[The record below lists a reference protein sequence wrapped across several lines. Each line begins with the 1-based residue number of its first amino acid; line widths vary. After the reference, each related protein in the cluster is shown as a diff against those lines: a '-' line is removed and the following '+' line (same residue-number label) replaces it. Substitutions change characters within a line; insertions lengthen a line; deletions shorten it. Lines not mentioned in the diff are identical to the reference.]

1 MTPTF
6 ASKQIAPPQNQF
18 SRRQFLRSGSAVLA
32 LPFLEAL
39 APRLA
44 RGEAPSTPRRM
55 ICIMTNTGLL
65 AENFF
70 PAQSGREFE
79 PSRYLAHLNDVRGR
93 YSVMRGLSH
102 PDHSGGH
109 VVEKSF
115 LTGARFPSSA
125 VFKNSI
131 SVDQLAAESLGHQ
144 TRFPFL
150 ALGVNG
156 QHDGLL
162 SVSRDGVFIPP
173 ELSPAKVYRRLFT
186 PDTPEESEQRMREI
200 GQRVST
206 LDFVNEKAKRLSLN
220 LGADDRAR
228 LDQYLT
234 SVRELEQ
241 RLEQARVWQNRE
253 KPRVAA
259 PAPQDIMDNTQDVDR
274 ARLMYDMTLLAL
286 QSDSTRIITLY
297 LNPLEVLVKLPGVS
311 DRTHTLTH
319 HGNEPEKLEQLA
331 KVEEA
336 GLKNLGR
343 FLSGLAAVNEG
354 SGSLLDSTAVLFGSN
369 MSNGSNHSNVNLPIL
384 LAGGRFKH
392 GQHLQFDL
400 KNNTPLCNLFVS
412 MLQHMGLERDS
423 FSSSTGTLSGLEMA

>member
-1 MTPTF
+1 M
-6 ASKQIAPPQNQF
+6 
-18 SRRQFLRSGSAVLA
+18 V
-32 LPFLEAL
+32 
-39 APRLA
+39 
-44 RGEAPSTPRRM
+44 
-55 ICIMTNTGLL
+55 CIMTNTGLL
-65 AENFF
+65 PGNFF
-70 PAQSGREFE
+70 PKQTGREYE
-79 PSRYLAHLNDVRGR
+79 PTRYLGCLEELRGH
-93 YSVMRGLSH
+93 YSVFSGLSH
-102 PDHSGGH
+102 PDNSGGH

-115 LTGARFPSSA
+115 LTGARFPSSV

-131 SVDQLAAESLGHQ
+131 SLDQLAAESLGHQ
-144 TRFPFL
+144 TRYPFL

-186 PDTPEESEQRMREI
+186 PDTPQESEQRMREI
-200 GQRVST
+200 GQRMST
-206 LDFVNEKAKRLSLN
+206 LDFVNEKAMRLSRS
-220 LGADDRAR
+220 LGAEDRTR

-241 RLEQARVWQNRE
+241 RLEQARLWQKRE
-253 KPRVAA
+253 KPHVASA
-259 PAPQDIMDNTQDVDR
+259 APQDVTDITQDVDR
-274 ARLMYDMTLLAL
+274 ARLMYDMCLLAL

-311 DRTHTLTH
+311 HGTHTLTH
-319 HGNEPEKLEQLA
+319 HGNEPEKLDQLA
-331 KVEEA
+331 RVEES
-336 GLKNLGR
+336 GMKNLAR

-354 SGSLLDSTAVLFGSN
+354 RSTLLDQTAVLFGSN

-392 GQHLQFDL
+392 GNHLQFDL

-412 MLQHMGLERDS
+412 MLQHMGLERDA
-423 FSSSTGTLSGLEMA
+423 FSTSTGTLSGLELA

>member
-1 MTPTF
+1 M
-6 ASKQIAPPQNQF
+6 
-18 SRRQFLRSGSAVLA
+18 V
-32 LPFLEAL
+32 
-39 APRLA
+39 
-44 RGEAPSTPRRM
+44 
-55 ICIMTNTGLL
+55 CIMTNTGMI

-70 PAQSGREFE
+70 PKQTGFQYE
-79 PSRYLAHLNDVRGR
+79 PSRYLAHLEPLRGR
-93 YSVMRGLSH
+93 YSVMNGLSH
-102 PDHSGGH
+102 PDNSGGH

-131 SVDQLAAESLGHQ
+131 SVDQIAAESLGHH

-173 ELSPAKVYRRLFT
+173 ELSPAKVYQRLFT
-186 PDTPEESEQRMREI
+186 PDTPEESERRMREI

-206 LDFVNEKAKRLSLN
+206 LDFVNEKAKRLSQR
-220 LGADDRAR
+220 LGAEDRAR

-241 RLEQARVWQNRE
+241 RLEQARVWQRRD
-253 KPRVAA
+253 KPRTSAA
-259 PAPQDIMDNTQDVDR
+259 QPQDIADNTQDVDR

-286 QSDSTRIITLY
+286 QSDSTRIVTLY

-331 KVEEA
+331 KVEES
-336 GLKNLGR
+336 GMKNLAR
-343 FLSGLAAVNEG
+343 FLTQLAGVNEG
-354 SGSLLDSTAVLFGSN
+354 SGSLLDETAVVFGSN

-384 LAGGRFKH
+384 LAGGRFRH

-412 MLQHMGLERDS
+412 MLQHMGLEYDS
-423 FSSSTGTLSGLEMA
+423 FSTSTGTLTGLERA

>member
-1 MTPTF
+1 
-6 ASKQIAPPQNQF
+6 
-18 SRRQFLRSGSAVLA
+18 LG

-44 RGEAPSTPRRM
+44 RGVAAPPPKRM
-55 ICIMTNTGLL
+55 VCIMTNTGLL
-65 AENFF
+65 PENFW
-70 PAQSGREFE
+70 PKEAGRTYA
-79 PSRYLAHLNDVRGR
+79 PSRYLSHLEAVRGH
-93 YSVMRGLSH
+93 YSVMHGLSH
-102 PDHSGGH
+102 PDNSGGH

-131 SVDQLAAESLGHQ
+131 SIDQLAVESIGHH

-162 SVSRDGVFIPP
+162 SVSRDGVFVPP

-186 PDTPEESEQRMREI
+186 PDTAQESEQRMREI
-200 GQRVST
+200 GQRVNT
-206 LDFVNEKAKRLSLN
+206 LDFVNEKAKRLSHS
-220 LGADDRAR
+220 LGTEDRAR

-241 RLEQARVWQNRE
+241 RLEQARVWQQRE
-253 KPRVAA
+253 KPRVSV
-259 PAPQDIMDNTQDVDR
+259 PQPQDILDNTQDVDR

-286 QSDSTRIITLY
+286 QSDSTRVVTLY

-343 FLSGLAAVNEG
+343 FLEGLAAVNEG
-354 SGSLLDSTAVLFGSN
+354 GSSLLDDTAVLFGSN

-392 GQHLQFDL
+392 GQHLQFDP

-423 FSSSTGTLSGLEMA
+423 FSTSTGTLTGLEVA

>member
-1 MTPTF
+1 M
-6 ASKQIAPPQNQF
+6 
-18 SRRQFLRSGSAVLA
+18 SRRHFLRSGSALLT
-32 LPFLEAL
+32 LPFLESL
-39 APRLA
+39 APRSA
-44 RGEAPSTPRRM
+44 RGNDSAKRSQRM
-55 ICIMTNTGLL
+55 VCIMTNTGMI

-70 PAQSGREFE
+70 PKQTGFQYE
-79 PSRYLAHLNDVRGR
+79 PSRYLAHLEPLRGR
-93 YSVMRGLSH
+93 YSVMNGLSH
-102 PDHSGGH
+102 PDNSGGH

-131 SVDQLAAESLGHQ
+131 SVDQIAAESLGHH

-173 ELSPAKVYRRLFT
+173 ELSPAKVYQRLFT
-186 PDTPEESEQRMREI
+186 PDTPEESERRMREI

-206 LDFVNEKAKRLSLN
+206 LDFVNEKAKRLSQR
-220 LGADDRAR
+220 LGAEDRAR

-241 RLEQARVWQNRE
+241 RLEQARVWQRRD
-253 KPRVAA
+253 KPRTSAA
-259 PAPQDIMDNTQDVDR
+259 QPQDIADNTQDVDR

-286 QSDSTRIITLY
+286 QSDSTRIVTLY

-331 KVEEA
+331 KVEES
-336 GLKNLGR
+336 GMKNLAR
-343 FLSGLAAVNEG
+343 FLTQLAGVNEG
-354 SGSLLDSTAVLFGSN
+354 SGSLLDETAVVFGSN

-384 LAGGRFKH
+384 LAGGRFRH

-412 MLQHMGLERDS
+412 MLQHMGLEYDS
-423 FSSSTGTLSGLEMA
+423 FSTSTGTLTGLERA